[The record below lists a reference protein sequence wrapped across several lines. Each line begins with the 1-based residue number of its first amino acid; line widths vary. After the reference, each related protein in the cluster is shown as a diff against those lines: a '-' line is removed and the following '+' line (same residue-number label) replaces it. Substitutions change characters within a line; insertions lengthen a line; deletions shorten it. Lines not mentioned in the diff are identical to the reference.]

1 MVELCAAV
9 IRNSRFKIIIIN
21 NKDNSNDTLYFPS
34 NFFLLYFFFLYIAFA
49 VNLHHSSMQPHHSE
63 TRAVGLCESVLNLD
77 AAVVCNLN
85 SKEK

>member
-21 NKDNSNDTLYFPS
+21 NKDNSNDTLYFPP
-34 NFFLLYFFFLYIAFA
+34 NFFLLYFFLYIAFA